1 MVGGAKVVGYWRKL
15 GGWCLGARDVVEED
29 IAKHQRF

>member
-15 GGWCLGARDVVEED
+15 GGWCLGARDVVED